1 MLLLIL
7 DAREAIAGFFEAGGP
22 ILKLIALLTFVMWVM
37 ILERFVYYAG
47 AFRSDLR
54 DALSVWDAR
63 QDHYSWYGDAVRR
76 QLVSALRVKVNHN
89 LRLIKVMIALCPLF
103 GLLGTVTGMIDVF
116 TVLAISGG
124 GDARSMAGGVS
135 RATIPTM
142 AGMVAAL
149 SGVFGNI
156 YLSRLATQQRERIDE
171 RLPRHH
177 LEAIPPAPQEAL
189 PHGA

>member
-1 MLLLIL
+1 MWLLLL
-7 DAREAIAGFFEAGGP
+7 DAREAIGDFFSAGGP
-22 ILKLIALLTFVMWVM
+22 VLKLIASLTFVMWLL
-37 ILERFVYYAG
+37 ILERFVYYT
-47 AFRSDLR
+47 RPYRRDLSA
-54 DALSVWDAR
+54 ALDLWQAR
-63 QDHYSWYGDAVRR
+63 ADQLSWYGDAVRR
-76 QLVSALRVKVNHN
+76 MLVSELRVKLNQN
-89 LRLIKVMIALCPLF
+89 LRLIKVLIALCPLF

-124 GDARSMAGGVS
+124 GDAKQMAGGVS

-156 YLSRLATQQRERIDE
+156 YLARLATSRRHTINE

-177 LEAIPPAPQEAL
+177 VEPLSTQGLA
-189 PHGA
+189 HGA